1 MKPILAR
8 IRAIITQ
15 NGISDSQFAKE
26 MNAAQTTISNM
37 FQRDSE
43 PRSDL
48 LEKIITTYNVNPK
61 WLLLGEG
68 EMINA
73 IQEPKKEITEK
84 KHKIPV
90 LKPCI
95 NPAENWETEANVE
108 KYLEPFRVLQV
119 ERGEIWAFRA
129 SGIAMIGLGIQDG
142 DILFFGSQPIGG
154 HTDGIYIFALKGE
167 VFCRFL
173 RFESLN
179 MKIHIFAARQRDL
192 RDAELLKTI
201 DAGDKDF
208 LLLGKVIAWLHENT
222 FVNNVR

>member
-68 EMINA
+68 EMINS
-73 IQEPKKEITEK
+73 IQEPKKELTEK

-90 LKPCI
+90 LKPYI
-95 NPAENWETEANVE
+95 DSDKEWESETNVE
-108 KYLEPFRVLQV
+108 KYLEPFRVLEV

-201 DAGDKDF
+201 DASDKDF

>member
-1 MKPILAR
+1 MEWAR
-8 IRAIITQ
+8 IIDIIEERTGKSVYKEIGCRSQ
-15 NGISDSQFAKE
+15 YISDL
-26 MNAAQTTISNM
+26 
-37 FQRDSE
+37 
-43 PRSDL
+43 RSG
-48 LEKIITTYNVNPK
+48 KSKNPGADFVLK
-61 WLLLGEG
+61 LIDKFNINPNWLLFGEG
-68 EMINA
+68 EMINS

-84 KHKIPV
+84 KHKIPL

-95 NPAENWETEANVE
+95 NPAENWETETNVE

-201 DAGDKDF
+201 DASDKDF

>member
-1 MKPILAR
+1 MNTILVR
-8 IRAIITQ
+8 IKDLITHLQ
-15 NGISDSQFAKE
+15 LSDTAFAQKIGIG
-26 MNAAQTTISNM
+26 QTTLSAM
-37 FQRDSE
+37 FQRDSD
-43 PRSDL
+43 PRSEVL
-48 LEKIITTYNVNPK
+48 QKILTTCNVNPK

-68 EMINA
+68 EMFNA
-73 IQEPKKEITEK
+73 VQEQKKELPEK
-84 KHKIPV
+84 KHKIPL

-95 NPAENWETEANVE
+95 NPEEKWEVEANIE

-119 ERGEIWAFRA
+119 ERGEIWAYRA

-154 HTDGIYIFALKGE
+154 RTDGIYIFALKGE

-192 RDAELLKTI
+192 RDAELLRTI
-201 DAGDKDF
+201 DASDKDF